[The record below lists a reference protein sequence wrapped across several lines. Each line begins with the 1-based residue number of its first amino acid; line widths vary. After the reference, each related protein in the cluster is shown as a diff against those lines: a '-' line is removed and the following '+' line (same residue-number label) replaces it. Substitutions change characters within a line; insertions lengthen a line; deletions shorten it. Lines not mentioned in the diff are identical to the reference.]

1 MDKNKLLTALIF
13 LLCLTFPLIAQDVD
27 VSEEQSDEPEQVLK
41 LEELIIE
48 LDPLKVF
55 TIPRMEAEL
64 PPVDFVGIFSG
75 GHMKPH
81 YSVFFLD
88 ESDMKPAIVSDFS
101 KMLAKERN

>member
-1 MDKNKLLTALIF
+1 MDKNKLLIALVY

-27 VSEEQSDEPEQVLK
+27 VGEEESDEPEQVLK

-64 PPVDFVGIFSG
+64 PPVDFVGVFRSS
-75 GHMKPH
+75 HMKPH
-81 YSVFFLD
+81 YSVFSLE
-88 ESDMKPAIVSDFS
+88 ESDMKPVIVADFS

>member
-1 MDKNKLLTALIF
+1 MDKHKLLTALVF
-13 LLCLTFPLIAQDVD
+13 LLCLAFPLIAQDVE
-27 VSEEQSDEPEQVLK
+27 VGQEESAEPEQVLK

-64 PPVDFVGIFSG
+64 PPVDFVGVFRS
-75 GHMKPH
+75 GHMRPY
-81 YSVFFLD
+81 YSVFLLD
-88 ESDMKPAIVSDFS
+88 ESDMKPVIVADFS